1 MPTYSVLWLRALKE
15 HLTLEYQERIYGPQL
30 TNSLTYDFSVF
41 LALKDYLLIL
51 SIYDSWVKIFINL
64 IPTGNFV

>member
-30 TNSLTYDFSVF
+30 TNSLTYDFSVS